1 MEPEIQ
7 KRSMKNSISSL
18 SNMVFGVALSIGAL
32 NLINNISASA
42 TFGSITSSIATFA
55 FSFLIIIYIWF
66 RYTKVLE
73 FMNVETGI
81 EVSLN
86 ILILF
91 LVAVEPYLFYLL
103 HIDSMQLL
111 NLTSILYALDIAG
124 LLLVLYAFYKIAIRS
139 HKGAKKEILDYYKP
153 VGDSLLIGGIIFGI
167 SALPIFWSIS
177 IFGVLKLRFVIWFIP
192 LILGTILR
200 RILRRPSLG

>member
-42 TFGSITSSIATFA
+42 TFGSIVSSIGTFA

-73 FMNVETGI
+73 IMNVETGI

-103 HIDSMQLL
+103 NIDTMQLL
-111 NLTSILYALDIAG
+111 NLTSMLYAFDIAG
-124 LLLVLYAFYKIAIRS
+124 LLIVLYAFYRIAIRS
-139 HKGAKKEILDYYKP
+139 HEKVKKEILDYYKP
-153 VGDSLLIGGIIFGI
+153 VGDSLLIGSIIFVI
-167 SALPIFWSIS
+167 SALPIFWSIR
-177 IFGVLKLRFVIWFIP
+177 IFGALNL
-192 LILGTILR
+192 
-200 RILRRPSLG
+200 